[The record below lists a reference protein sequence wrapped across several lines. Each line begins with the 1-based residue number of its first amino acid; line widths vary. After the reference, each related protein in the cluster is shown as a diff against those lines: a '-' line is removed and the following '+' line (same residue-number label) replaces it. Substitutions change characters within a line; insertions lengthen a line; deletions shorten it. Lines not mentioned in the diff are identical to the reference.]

1 VISKVVKKT
10 QIECF
15 MNFSK
20 YNTKQE
26 VKVSKGEQKLKKN
39 KIERGQSE
47 YLKRLGVEGENMGC
61 GK

>member
-1 VISKVVKKT
+1 
-10 QIECF
+10 